1 MNIPGSKNFNGVLY
15 ATITVICIFF
25 SIILL
30 IFTYRSI
37 IKFVQSCTP
46 NLIKDIIN
54 AYVFLPFKMILNWFH
69 DFFTMLYYNYSEP
82 NTASTANIANTT
94 NTANTANTAN
104 TSFITSVYVF
114 FVYTLPTFIIAIPLH
129 IVIPYIVLL
138 LLIIMLVY
146 PLFGMRIDCQGKTKS
161 GGCVEQFQPQQQSSD
176 IANND
181 RHTKPI
187 TYEDPKWVNVQLQ
200 KIKQEIRF
208 NILKNNPQLLGNEDA
223 LTREVE
229 KTLIESRI
237 LNDNV
242 LKNAQDIQDKNVA
255 DSKTQ
260 KDLIALGKERT
271 IANMKKKNIQSTASM
286 YKKGEYSYDNNTR
299 GMSDRYNIQYHES
312 EDSIKKDYAPLM
324 LKESNIPYIKN
335 GRINKLHRLY
345 VQNQPHYS
353 KSSKTPVLLIE
364 KTSPQNIKNQQT
376 KFIPSYEES
385 IILSSLRPE
394 FKK

>member
-1 MNIPGSKNFNGVLY
+1 MNIPDSKNFNEPLY
-15 ATITVICIFF
+15 VTITVICIFF

-46 NLIKDIIN
+46 NLIKEIIN
-54 AYVFLPFKMILNWFH
+54 AYVFLPFIMVLNWFH
-69 DFFTMLYYNYSEP
+69 EFFTMLYYNYSE
-82 NTASTANIANTT
+82 SNTT
-94 NTANTANTAN
+94 NTTNTTN

-114 FVYTLPTFIIAIPLH
+114 FVYTLPTFIISIPFH
-129 IVIPYIVLL
+129 IIIPYVVLL

-161 GGCVEQFQPQQQSSD
+161 GGCVEQFQLQQHKSY

-181 RHTKPI
+181 RH
-187 TYEDPKWVNVQLQ
+187 YEDPKWVNVQLQ

-229 KTLIESRI
+229 KTLIESRK

-255 DSKTQ
+255 DSETQ

-271 IANMKKKNIQSTASM
+271 IANMKKKHIQSTASM
-286 YKKGEYSYDNNTR
+286 YEKGVYSYNSNTR

-312 EDSIKKDYAPLM
+312 EASIKKDYAPLM
-324 LKESNIPYIKN
+324 LKESNIPYIKD
-335 GRINKLHRLY
+335 GRIKKLHRLY

-364 KTSPQNIKNQQT
+364 KTSPQNVKDQQT

-385 IILSSLRPE
+385 IILSSLRPK
-394 FKK
+394 FK